1 MITENK
7 ESPGETLHYG
17 FSKITNT
24 ALNIFWAGFIIYSAG
39 FALAATGNV
48 SYVVCQIIET
58 LGIIL
63 FFPSAIM
70 LIQFRFDNSY
80 LKIVFLLYTAWLLSV
95 IIRGI
100 DMDYS
105 KLKVL
110 LFNAEHGIFL
120 YFVPLVLLF
129 PKNLIY
135 LKKVFVV
142 IVILGIIFILFDLIF
157 LRNLLDLSQKNYNT
171 KFTFEYFTKILSV
184 PSGFIL
190 LTYAYHSRRMNLFAF
205 LVIIVTIGFAL
216 IRARRALIFISFSPL
231 LFAYFLYMYGGKLKV
246 LIIVL
251 SLISGSFLFYIG
263 LNIYNQNKYGAFALI
278 TNRFSVDTRSIVE
291 EYFYQD
297 MNTENWIIG
306 KGIYGE
312 YYCPGIDEGTY
323 ISSYRPMIETDYL
336 NIILKGGIIRLGL
349 LLLIAIPAMIHGIFN
364 SSNLLSKAAA
374 IWIFLWLLNLYPAT
388 VNSFSLNHILVW
400 ISIGICYSKNMR
412 NMPED
417 TVKRLLA
424 NNTKGHP

>member
-1 MITENK
+1 MISTIE
-7 ESPGETLHYG
+7 ESPEETLHSG
-17 FSKITNT
+17 SAKITNT
-24 ALNIFWAGFIIYSAG
+24 ALNIFWTGFIIYSAG
-39 FALAATGNV
+39 FSLAATGSV
-48 SYVVCQIIET
+48 SFIVCQILET

-63 FFPSAIM
+63 FFPSAII
-70 LIQFRFDNSY
+70 LIHFRFDNNY
-80 LKIVFLLYTAWLLSV
+80 LKIIFLLYIGWLLSV
-95 IIRGI
+95 IMRGI
-100 DMDYS
+100 DLDYS
-105 KLKVL
+105 KLKLL

-120 YFVPLVLLF
+120 YFVPLALLF
-129 PKNLIY
+129 PRNLIY
-135 LKKVFVV
+135 LKKVFKV
-142 IVILGIIFILFDLIF
+142 IVVLGIIFILYDIIF

-205 LVIIVTIGFAL
+205 LVIIVTVGFAL
-216 IRARRALIFISFSPL
+216 IRARRALIFISFSPM

-246 LIIVL
+246 LIIIL

-291 EYFYQD
+291 EYFFQD
-297 MNTENWIIG
+297 MDTENWIIG

-349 LLLIAIPAMIHGIFN
+349 LLLIAIPALILGIFN
-364 SSNLLSKAAA
+364 SNNLLSKAAG

-388 VNSFSLNHILVW
+388 VNTFSMNHILVW
-400 ISIGICYSKNMR
+400 ISIGICFSR
-412 NMPED
+412 EIRTMPESS
-417 TVKRLLA
+417 VKKILTD
-424 NNTKGHP
+424 NHNE